1 MRTPACFI
9 IFSLAPPT
17 GGCAPSDRTA
27 AYLRMPRASRRT
39 RPAGSTQP
47 CGPAPRDE
55 TFLSSAHHYS
65 TDAAAK
71 TAEMTD
77 KHFSVRALPL
87 ATLYEYSTANKIF
100 CTKTAHRVYAES
112 VGDPPITHSRGE
124 PVTFFVVAQL
134 SSACNTLERMASS
147 ANKTRLNPRFY
158 EVFTGTS
165 VPIEKNGNRIQV

>member
-1 MRTPACFI
+1 
-9 IFSLAPPT
+9 
-17 GGCAPSDRTA
+17 
-27 AYLRMPRASRRT
+27 
-39 RPAGSTQP
+39 
-47 CGPAPRDE
+47 
-55 TFLSSAHHYS
+55 LSGAHHYS

-77 KHFSVRALPL
+77 KHSSVRALPL

-147 ANKTRLNPRFY
+147 ANKTRLKPP
-158 EVFTGTS
+158 VL
-165 VPIEKNGNRIQV
+165 